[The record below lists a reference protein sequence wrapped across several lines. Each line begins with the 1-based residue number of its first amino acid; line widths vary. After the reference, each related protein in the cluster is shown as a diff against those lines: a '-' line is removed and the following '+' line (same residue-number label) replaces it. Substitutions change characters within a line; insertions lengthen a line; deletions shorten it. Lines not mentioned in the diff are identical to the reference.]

1 MEGWS
6 VPGNL
11 ISSGWDTFHVAPHRI
26 SLDWSRQPLW
36 GGLQPLLPGCMAL
49 LVSPDSPI
57 TLFPSW
63 GAHGHGHCHRQATC
77 NRRPMEWVDPLS
89 LPTRAGGSL
98 QLLAGQACPSLT
110 SCRIASQRW
119 PENFLLEMISFFH
132 GRPRNLPKGKYHGPL
147 WTRKRWE
154 MEINMGEVTWGTY
167 LQLVGPPRLISPLLL
182 LILPRPWPLP
192 SYLPAATSRGGLS
205 VRQT

>member
-1 MEGWS
+1 MSAFGVPSIFCLVAALGSPALPRASLCRRRQVAPPSVPSPPPSTWLEWWRSMEGWS

-11 ISSGWDTFHVAPHRI
+11 ISSGWDTFHVALHRI

-89 LPTRAGGSL
+89 LPTWAGGSL

-147 WTRKRWE
+147 WTRKR
-154 MEINMGEVTWGTY
+154 
-167 LQLVGPPRLISPLLL
+167 
-182 LILPRPWPLP
+182 
-192 SYLPAATSRGGLS
+192 
-205 VRQT
+205 